1 MHAVLRKAFND
12 AVRSEQLLATNP
24 AERAKHPRR
33 RPAQTS
39 VLWSPD
45 QLRSFLDHAGQ
56 HRLGAF
62 YALAAHTGARRGELL
77 AVRWKDVDLVER
89 RLWIRGSVSIIAGQR
104 VEGTPKSG
112 RQRSV
117 SLDATTVETLRRH
130 VESQEHDR
138 AVAMGSWVPSDLL
151 FRAALGSPVSPDT
164 VTALFA
170 KLLRQYNDSHDPSER
185 LPHARLHDLRHLHAT
200 YLLRAGV
207 PVHVVSE
214 RLGHADPAITLRV
227 YAHVLEGQAQSAA
240 DVFAQ
245 VLDGVEPPVS
255 KTVSK
260 AGA

>member
-1 MHAVLRKAFND
+1 L
-12 AVRSEQLLATNP
+12 S
-24 AERAKHPRR
+24 
-33 RPAQTS
+33 
-39 VLWSPD
+39 
-45 QLRSFLDHAGQ
+45 SFLDHAEQ

-62 YALAAHTGARRGELL
+62 YVLAAHTGARRGELL

-104 VEGTPKSG
+104 VEGPPKSG

-117 SLDATTVETLRRH
+117 TLDATAVERLRRH
-130 VESQEHDR
+130 SASQDRDR
-138 AVAMGSWVPSDLL
+138 AFAMESWVHGDLV
-151 FRAALGSPVSPDT
+151 FRSALGSPVSPDT

-170 KLLRQYNDSHDPSER
+170 KLLRQYNDAHEPTER

-245 VLDGVEPPVS
+245 VLASLAPPVS
-255 KTVSK
+255 KSVSK
-260 AGA
+260 TAD